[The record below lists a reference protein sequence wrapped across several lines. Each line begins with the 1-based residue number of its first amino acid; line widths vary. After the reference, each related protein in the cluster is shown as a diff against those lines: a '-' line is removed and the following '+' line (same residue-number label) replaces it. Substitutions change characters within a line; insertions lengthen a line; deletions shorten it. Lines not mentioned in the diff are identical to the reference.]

1 MTDIREEA
9 STVTTTDGKEDSPV
23 NDELTFIPLPGRQPG
38 EQPPTEPDNPL
49 SLTPAEKRA
58 LVLVIAAA
66 LGVSV
71 LGLYSSYGALTVKAA
86 QWGWH
91 STWVLPIG
99 VDLAIPAFTGLGLF
113 LIRTDMPLAWVPWAP
128 RALTAATVYLNWTAG
143 SALAGRIGHAVLI
156 LLWVVFSEIA
166 GHVYATRIG
175 AVTGKRM
182 EKVRRARWVL
192 APISTALLERR
203 RILWEITSYAEALR
217 RERDRLL
224 VRAELRERHGRLW
237 RWRAPRRERVLLRVG
252 ELAPESLSALAQ
264 EPEASAAGAQDERAQ
279 EPAGAPTPAA
289 QEGAQTSAQA
299 GRRERAHRP
308 TTRANGVSAKGSKHA
323 RKSAAKKTLNER
335 RTERVRALY
344 GELGKRPEWTEIRDA
359 LTAAKLSAVP
369 VSRPTAQRIRERVE
383 KVEPELAALGSDN
396 VHPLTGS

>member
-1 MTDIREEA
+1 M
-9 STVTTTDGKEDSPV
+9 
-23 NDELTFIPLPGRQPG
+23 DELTFIPLPAPPEPG
-38 EQPPTEPDNPL
+38 AESDNPL
-49 SLTPAEKRA
+49 KLTRGEKRA
-58 LVLVIAAA
+58 LALVITAA
-66 LGVSV
+66 LAVSV

-86 QWGWH
+86 GWGW
-91 STWVLPIG
+91 TAPWVLPVGI
-99 VDLAIPAFTGLGLF
+99 DLAIPAFTGAGLF
-113 LIRTDMPLAWVPWAP
+113 LIRTDMPLGWVPWVP

-143 SALAGRIGHAVLI
+143 TALGGRIGHAVLI

-182 EKVRRARWVL
+182 EKVRRARWIL

-224 VRAELRERHGRLW
+224 VRAELRERYGARW
-237 RWRAPRRERVLLRVG
+237 RWLAPRRERVLLRIG

-264 EPEASAAGAQDERAQ
+264 EPAERPVGAQPERVTEAVSAPADAPQTGAQESAADA
-279 EPAGAPTPAA
+279 
-289 QEGAQTSAQA
+289 
-299 GRRERAHRP
+299 RRERAQRP
-308 TTRANGVSAKGSKHA
+308 SSRANAVSARASKHA
-323 RKSAAKKTLNER
+323 RKAVAKKTLNER
-335 RTERVRALY
+335 REECVRELY
-344 GELGKRPEWTEIRDA
+344 PTLGRRPEWTEIRDA
-359 LTAAKLSAVP
+359 LTAAKLSAAP

-383 KVEPELAALGSDN
+383 KAKPELAALGTDN